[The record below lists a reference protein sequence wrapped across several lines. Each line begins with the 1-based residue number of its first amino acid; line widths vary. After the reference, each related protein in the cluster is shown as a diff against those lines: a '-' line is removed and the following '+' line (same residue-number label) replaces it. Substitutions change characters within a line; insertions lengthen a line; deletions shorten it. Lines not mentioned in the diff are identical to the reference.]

1 MSRGWQ
7 GAVLL
12 RDPLMWE
19 PVQVTGDIGTGAR
32 VEDGQ
37 EGEPEDS
44 KILILKH
51 FTYMPKNI
59 PASLKFCHMIEI

>member
-1 MSRGWQ
+1 MEGWLTLSRGWQ

-19 PVQVTGDIGTGAR
+19 PVQVTRDIGTTAR

-37 EGEPEDS
+37 EGEPENW
-44 KILILKH
+44 L
-51 FTYMPKNI
+51 
-59 PASLKFCHMIEI
+59 

>member
-19 PVQVTGDIGTGAR
+19 PVQVTRDIGTASK

-37 EGEPEDS
+37 AGEPEDS
-44 KILILKH
+44 IMGL
-51 FTYMPKNI
+51 FTLQPSKETFI
-59 PASLKFCHMIEI
+59 

>member
-19 PVQVTGDIGTGAR
+19 PVQVTRDIGMASR
-32 VEDGQ
+32 VEEGQ
-37 EGEPEDS
+37 EEEPE
-44 KILILKH
+44 
-51 FTYMPKNI
+51 
-59 PASLKFCHMIEI
+59 